1 MPEGPAAKGPEFK
14 FELQVKVS
22 RQLTQIKVSSC
33 S

>member
-14 FELQVKVS
+14 LELQVKAL
-22 RQLTQIKVSSC
+22 RQLTQIKVSSR